1 MNPVLVVGIFMIVG
15 LFGGFVARKIKFPT
29 ISGYII
35 TGIGL
40 SLLNVIPRELINGE
54 LNVITDVS
62 LGIIGYL
69 VGGGLKLKRLKK
81 LGRVILSITP
91 FEAIG
96 AWIFVT
102 ALIALLGPLIIRFSF
117 PNPNFYQSYL
127 PMALVLGAISCATAP
142 AATVAIIHEYRAS
155 GPFTTTL
162 LAIVALD
169 DAVAVIAY
177 AIGSSIAETLI
188 AGFKSIPWHRILMP
202 PTINI
207 FGSILLGIALGFG
220 LIYITRFAKTRR
232 KLLVMVLGM
241 ILLCVGAAKAL
252 DVSNIL
258 ANMALGFIIANK
270 MKSSEN
276 MFGVINDI
284 EDIIFA
290 VFFTLAG
297 LHFDLGVIKMA
308 GILAVLLFVG
318 RCSGKFAGA
327 YLGASISHSP
337 LAVRKYLGFG
347 LLPIAG
353 VTVGLAMLV
362 KQHSAFSGIES
373 IMINGILASV
383 IINELVAPPLTKY
396 AIFKAGE
403 AFNESRHQT

>member
-1 MNPVLVVGIFMIVG
+1 MNPVLAVGIFMIVG

-81 LGRVILSITP
+81 LGKVILSITP
-91 FEAIG
+91 FEAMG
-96 AWIFVT
+96 AWMFVT
-102 ALIALLGPLIIRFSF
+102 ALIALLGPFII
-117 PNPNFYQSYL
+117 PNPNLHQSYL

-169 DAVAVIAY
+169 DAAAVIAY

-202 PTINI
+202 PAVNI
-207 FGSILLGIALGFG
+207 FGSILLGTVLGFG

-252 DVSNIL
+252 GISSIL
-258 ANMALGFIIANK
+258 ANMALGFVITNK

-297 LHFDLGVIKMA
+297 LHFDLGVIKTA

-318 RCSGKFAGA
+318 RCSGKFAGV
-327 YLGASISHSP
+327 YLGAVSYTH
-337 LAVRKYLGFG
+337 LT
-347 LLPIAG
+347 LPTIC
-353 VTVGLAMLV
+353 
-362 KQHSAFSGIES
+362 
-373 IMINGILASV
+373 SV
-383 IINELVAPPLTKY
+383 
-396 AIFKAGE
+396 
-403 AFNESRHQT
+403 

>member
-1 MNPVLVVGIFMIVG
+1 MNSVLAVGILMIVG

-81 LGRVILSITP
+81 LGKVILSITP
-91 FEAIG
+91 FEAMG
-96 AWIFVT
+96 AWMFVT
-102 ALIALLGPLIIRFSF
+102 ALIAFLGPFII
-117 PNPNFYQSYL
+117 PNPNLHQSYL

-169 DAVAVIAY
+169 DAAAVIAY

-202 PTINI
+202 PAVNI
-207 FGSILLGIALGFG
+207 FGSILLGTALGFG
-220 LIYITRFAKTRR
+220 LIYITRFAKTRQ

-252 DVSNIL
+252 GISSIL
-258 ANMALGFIIANK
+258 ANMALGFVITNK

-297 LHFDLGVIKMA
+297 LHFDLGVIKTA
-308 GILAVLLFVG
+308 GILAVLLFIG
-318 RCSGKFAGA
+318 RCSGKFAGV

-362 KQHSAFSGIES
+362 KQHPAFSGIES

-403 AFNESRHQT
+403 AFKQK

>member
-1 MNPVLVVGIFMIVG
+1 MNSISAVGIFMIVG

-69 VGGGLKLKRLKK
+69 VGGGLKLTRLKK
-81 LGRVILSITP
+81 LGKVILSITP

-102 ALIALLGPLIIRFSF
+102 VLIAFLGPLIIRVGF
-117 PNPNFYQSYL
+117 PNSNFYQSYL

-142 AATVAIIHEYRAS
+142 AATVAIIHEYKAS
-155 GPFTTTL
+155 GSFTTTL

-188 AGFKSIPWHRILMP
+188 AGLKSISWHRILMP
-202 PTINI
+202 PAINI

-220 LIYITRFAKTRR
+220 LIYINRFAKTRQ
-232 KLLVMVLGM
+232 KLLVMILGT
-241 ILLCVGAAKAL
+241 ILLCVGVAKAL
-252 DVSNIL
+252 DISNIL
-258 ANMALGFIIANK
+258 ANMALGFVIANR

-276 MFGVINDI
+276 MFGVISHI
-284 EDIIFA
+284 EDVIFA

-318 RCSGKFAGA
+318 RCSGKFVGV

-337 LAVRKYLGFG
+337 LAIKKYLGFG

-353 VTVGLAMLV
+353 VTVGLAMLI
-362 KQHSAFSGIES
+362 KQHPAFSSVES

-403 AFNESRHQT
+403 ALKEK